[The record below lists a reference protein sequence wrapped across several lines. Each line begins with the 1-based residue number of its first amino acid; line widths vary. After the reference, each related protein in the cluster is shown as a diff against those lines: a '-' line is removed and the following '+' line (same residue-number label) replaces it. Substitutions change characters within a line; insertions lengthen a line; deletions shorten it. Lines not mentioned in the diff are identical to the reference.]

1 MKDAN
6 EKNITGDETPPGRQV
21 ARRARRRSSF
31 VMTLWLEGAEDTA
44 VPQWRWRVV
53 DAQKNQQVYFSKL
66 ADVLAYVSEQA
77 GVSPPC

>member
-1 MKDAN
+1 MPTERKKRAGT
-6 EKNITGDETPPGRQV
+6 KGGTVGAGRKGV
-21 ARRARRRSSF
+21 SF
-31 VMTLWLEGAEDTA
+31 VMTLWLEPTDSPGQ
-44 VPQWRWRVV
+44 PQWRWRVV

>member
-1 MKDAN
+1 
-6 EKNITGDETPPGRQV
+6 
-21 ARRARRRSSF
+21 
-31 VMTLWLEGAEDTA
+31 MTLWLEGAEDTA

>member
-1 MKDAN
+1 MKDPN
-6 EKNITGDETPPGRQV
+6 EKKFTGDANPPEEQ
-21 ARRARRRSSF
+21 AAMAAPRRNSF

-53 DAQKNQQVYFSKL
+53 DAQQQQIYFSNL

-77 GVSPPC
+77 GVSPPR

>member
-1 MKDAN
+1 MKDPN
-6 EKNITGDETPPGRQV
+6 EKNITRDTDPSQEKVAKPT
-21 ARRARRRSSF
+21 ARRNSF

-53 DAQKNQQVYFSKL
+53 DAQQNQQIYFSKL